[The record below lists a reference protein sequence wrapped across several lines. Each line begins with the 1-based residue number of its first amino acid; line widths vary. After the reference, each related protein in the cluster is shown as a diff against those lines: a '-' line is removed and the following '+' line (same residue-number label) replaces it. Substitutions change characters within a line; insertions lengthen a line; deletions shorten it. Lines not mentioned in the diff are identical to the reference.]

1 MTRHECGAST
11 PPPPKKTYQGEMT
24 FHHIKPALVAAS
36 MLFAA
41 SGAHA
46 SEAAF
51 LNSLDGN
58 WSGKGTV
65 KVRTNSS
72 PINVTC
78 KFASDA
84 TESSLSLDGNCRGM
98 VIVSRAIGADL
109 KVKGSK
115 YSGSYVGAGTGTAG
129 LHGSRSGNAIN
140 LGIRWAKDV
149 NGDRKAQMTVEKVGE
164 NGMTLTT
171 VDVDPESGK
180 SVVTSQINLRRS

>member
-1 MTRHECGAST
+1 MS
-11 PPPPKKTYQGEMT
+11 
-24 FHHIKPALVAAS
+24 HHLKPAVIAAA

-41 SGAHA
+41 SAAH
-46 SEAAF
+46 SDEAAF

-78 KFASDA
+78 KFDSDA

-129 LHGSRSGNAIN
+129 LAGSRSGNAIN
-140 LGIRWAKDV
+140 LGIRWAKEV
-149 NGDRKAQMTVEKVGE
+149 NGDRNARMTVEKVGE
-164 NGMTLTT
+164 NGMRLTT
-171 VDVDPESGK
+171 VDVDPETGK

>member
-1 MTRHECGAST
+1 M
-11 PPPPKKTYQGEMT
+11 
-24 FHHIKPALVAAS
+24 FHHIKPAVLAVS
-36 MLFAA
+36 MLFAVSA
-41 SGAHA
+41 AQA

-51 LNSLDGN
+51 LSSLDGN

-78 KFASDA
+78 KFDSNA

-115 YSGSYVGAGTGTAG
+115 YSGSYIGAGTGTAG
-129 LHGSRSGNAIN
+129 LSGSRSGNAIN
-140 LGIRWAKDV
+140 LGIRWAKEV
-149 NGDRKAQMTVEKVGE
+149 NGDRKARMTVEKIGE
-164 NGMTLTT
+164 NGMKLTT
-171 VDVDPESGK
+171 VDVDPETGK
-180 SVVTSQINLRRS
+180 NVVTSQIDLRRS

>member
-1 MTRHECGAST
+1 M
-11 PPPPKKTYQGEMT
+11 
-24 FHHIKPALVAAS
+24 FHHIKPALVAGS
-36 MLFAA
+36 MLFAV

-51 LNSLDGN
+51 LNSLNGN

-78 KFASDA
+78 KFDSNA

-129 LHGSRSGNAIN
+129 LNGSRSGNAIN
-140 LGIRWAKDV
+140 LGIRWAKEV